1 MTYRKKKEVLICTSA
16 LQVLSAK
23 SAMDYDKKS
32 NKNEKYVIICHPL
45 LSANSIKYIN
55 KISKKLNF
63 FNPIYLVD
71 EIKEMENEI
80 NILKKKYGILNFF
93 KRIDLMYLVHQKYIT
108 IINNKISEIIGIPD
122 VIYIRK
128 NYKYL
133 DILFLSAFKN
143 ADVFQI
149 DDGWGDNLSKFWFV
163 KEFNL
168 YEFKVKLISI
178 FKKIIL
184 SSIFFIFKNSILRG
198 KESLFYFTPEI
209 KKKYSIVEDRKSINI
224 KEQFLDNIKFLS
236 STINTLPDI
245 KILIL
250 GTTIE
255 KKLKYSIKDE
265 TKVYNKLIEKIK
277 ISFGVRNNEIF
288 YKCHPRVNKND
299 WTYKTNNL
307 NCEIL
312 DYCNDDISESYLLSP
327 GLKAVFSFG
336 SSSLFHAHILNIK
349 SYLVYFKHKLRHR
362 SDNEKYLSIAKKFNM
377 NIMYIDLKE

>member
-1 MTYRKKKEVLICTSA
+1 MTNRKKKEVLICTSA

-23 SAMDYDKKS
+23 SAMDYDKIS
-32 NKNEKYVIICHPL
+32 NKSEKYVIICHPL
-45 LSANSIKYIN
+45 LTTNSIKYIV

-63 FNPIYLVD
+63 LQPICLVD
-71 EIKEMENEI
+71 EIREMQNEM
-80 NILKKKYGILNFF
+80 NILKKKYGISNFF
-93 KRIDLMYLVHQKYIT
+93 KRIDLIYLIQQKYIA
-108 IINNKISEIIGIPD
+108 IINNKISEIVGKPD

-133 DILFLSAFKN
+133 DTLFLSAFKS
-143 ADVFQI
+143 ADVIQI

-163 KEFNL
+163 KEFNF
-168 YEFKVKLISI
+168 YELKVKLKSLI
-178 FKKIIL
+178 KKIIL
-184 SSIFFIFKNSILRG
+184 HLIFFVFKNSLLQG
-198 KESLFYFTPEI
+198 KKSLYFFKPQI
-209 KKKYSIVEDRKSINI
+209 KKKFSIVEDRKSINI
-224 KEQFLDNIKFLS
+224 KGQFLDNIKILS
-236 STINTLPDI
+236 STINTISDI

-288 YKCHPRVNKND
+288 YKCHPRVNKDD

-312 DYCNDDISESYLLSP
+312 DYYNDDISESYLLSP

-336 SSSLFHAHILNIK
+336 SSSLFHAHILSIK
-349 SYLVYFKHKLRHR
+349 SYLVYFKQKLRHR